1 MEERIRSSTEG
12 GGLIPP
18 VQQLRRTEEMRIWRL
33 GQLIAPVVAAFIL
46 AVGLVVVPA
55 GAQEGSS
62 GSNPTAQAVNEQQL
76 LNELQ
81 KIEGRVSLPNTAAG
95 LLQQPQGRDYRAFHE
110 GALPWIGGIV
120 IIGMLLLLALFYF
133 VRGRIRTLAGE
144 SGVKILRFN
153 AIERLAH
160 WTTATAFII
169 LAITGLNFIF
179 GKRLLMP
186 LIGPEAFSTWSIW
199 AKYAHDF
206 VAWAFM
212 LGVLVM
218 LVAWVWDNLPDRYD
232 VNWLKVGGGFFDRS
246 NRTHP
251 PARRFNTGQ
260 KLIFWAVVLGG
271 IALSVSGIFMLFP
284 FAFTDINGMQTAQYV
299 HATVGVIL
307 IGVIIAH
314 IYIGTLGMEG
324 AYEAMGSGTVDLNWA
339 KEHHSAWVEEQQAK
353 SGALPRAA
361 AEPAE

>member
-1 MEERIRSSTEG
+1 MPDNRLGR
-12 GGLIPP
+12 LIPQAIAAFMTLTLL
-18 VQQLRRTEEMRIWRL
+18 VA
-33 GQLIAPVVAAFIL
+33 APVY
-46 AVGLVVVPA
+46 
-55 GAQEGSS
+55 AQAPS

-81 KIEGRVSLPNTAAG
+81 KIEGRVTLPNTAAG
-95 LLQQPQGRDYRAFHE
+95 LLEQPQGREYRGFHE
-110 GALPWIGGIV
+110 GWLPWIGGIA
-120 IIGMLLLLALFYF
+120 ITGILLLLALFYF
-133 VRGRIRTLAGE
+133 YRGRIRTLAPE
-144 SGVKILRFN
+144 SSVRILRFG
-153 AIERLAH
+153 AAERLTH
-160 WTTATAFII
+160 WMTATAFII

-186 LIGPEAFSTWSIW
+186 LIGAEAFSTWSIW

-206 VAWAFM
+206 VSWAFM
-212 LGVLVM
+212 LGILVM
-218 LVAWVWDNLPDRYD
+218 LVTWVWDNLPDRHD
-232 VNWLKVGGGFFDRS
+232 VHWLRVGGGFFDKS

-251 PARRFNTGQ
+251 PAGRFNTGQ

-299 HATVGVIL
+299 HATVGIIL
-307 IGVIIAH
+307 IAVIIAH

-324 AYEAMGSGTVDLNWA
+324 AYEAMGSGTVDINWA
-339 KEHHSAWVEEQQAK
+339 KEHHSLWVERQEAK
-353 SGALPRAA
+353 GAIPPRSA